1 MTYRIAPVA
10 LDTTA
15 GTTRQQLDGFQAKLG
30 TVPAMMRTMANSPAV
45 LDAYVALSGALG
57 RGTLGGKLGEL
68 VATTIAE
75 ANGCTY
81 CLAAHAAI
89 GGLIGVPAEALHAAR
104 TANSGDARTAAA
116 LRFAQRV
123 TETRG
128 QVTDA
133 DVADARAAGFTDGQL
148 GELVAHVALNVFT
161 NYFNLVAGTVSDFP
175 EPAPLAAGVAA

>member
-1 MTYRIAPVA
+1 MSFRIAPVSTA
-10 LDTTA
+10 TTA
-15 GTTRQQLDGFQAKLG
+15 GTTRQQLDSFQAKLG

-68 VATTIAE
+68 VATTVAE
-75 ANGCTY
+75 TNGCHY

-89 GGLIGVPAEALHAAR
+89 GELLGVPAEALHDAR
-104 TANSGDARTAAA
+104 TANSTDPRTAAA
-116 LRFAQRV
+116 LRFSQRV

-133 DVADARAAGFTDGQL
+133 DVAAARAAGFTDGQI
-148 GELVAHVALNVFT
+148 GELVGHVALNVFT
-161 NYFNLVAGTVSDFP
+161 NYFNLVAGTVPDFP
-175 EPAPLAAGVAA
+175 VPAPLAQVAA